1 MPLKL
6 AVKNSQIHC
15 HRLPLWRKYAPEV
28 KAAKWLK
35 RCRTNV
41 KGVNNPAWTAQYWHA
56 VDAKLCN
63 TSLSFMLHFLIVY
76 ATFPCRV
83 CYISLSCMLHVL
95 AVYATLRSITVS
107 FMIHE
112 NNALTCMQY
121 CLLMHDVLIALSC
134 TQYCLLMHDVL
145 IALSCMQYCL
155 LMHDVLHC
163 GMMHSILH
171 CRAWFVAY
179 CSVTW
184 LMVNCIFRLH
194 YANWHCEEQ
203 LVECQSSRKLTK
215 YARPIDFRS
224 GLVWIC
230 DEKQSINR
238 FPLLAF
244 YQQIRIWLTFVTWIG
259 HVLFGRNTYTH
270 LYDYNITNS
279 FEEQQQTNRQIMF
292 THTTA

>member
-1 MPLKL
+1 MPALLQLQKIPGKGDGGWKKVSLRRFLADQKNAFWGILLHEQQVIACCQIHSDYGPPKMPLKL

-76 ATFPCRV
+76 ATFPFRV

-95 AVYATLRSITVS
+95 AVYATLRNITVS

-121 CLLMHDVLIALSC
+121 CLLMHDVLIAC
-134 TQYCLLMHDVL
+134 HVCN
-145 IALSCMQYCL
+145 IAFWCM
-155 LMHDVLHC
+155 
-163 GMMHSILH
+163 
-171 CRAWFVAY
+171 
-179 CSVTW
+179 
-184 LMVNCIFRLH
+184 
-194 YANWHCEEQ
+194 
-203 LVECQSSRKLTK
+203 
-215 YARPIDFRS
+215 
-224 GLVWIC
+224 
-230 DEKQSINR
+230 
-238 FPLLAF
+238 
-244 YQQIRIWLTFVTWIG
+244 
-259 HVLFGRNTYTH
+259 
-270 LYDYNITNS
+270 
-279 FEEQQQTNRQIMF
+279 MF
-292 THTTA
+292 